1 MNRHRISLR
10 KDEPTPDFPYW
21 LNMSAEQR
29 ATLETHVREND
40 YPIALRQW
48 NLLAS
53 AGGFCPARTVLK
65 TPDRLYQLVA
75 HSIAN

>member
-1 MNRHRISLR
+1 M
-10 KDEPTPDFPYW
+10 W
-21 LNMSAEQR
+21 AEQR

-40 YPIALRQW
+40 YYPIALRQW

-53 AGGFCPARTVLK
+53 AGGFCPARTALK

-75 HSIAN
+75 HSIATHSIAN